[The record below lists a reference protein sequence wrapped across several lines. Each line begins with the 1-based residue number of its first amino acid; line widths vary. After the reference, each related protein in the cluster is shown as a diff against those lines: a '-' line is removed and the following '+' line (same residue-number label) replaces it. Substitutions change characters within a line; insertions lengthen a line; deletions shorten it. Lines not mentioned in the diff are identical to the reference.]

1 MFSVFL
7 QNLVLILVTLLILF
21 NHKADYTLFM
31 AIAAIFFTSFRI
43 MFMHGSNSTKINY
56 FLIQSFIFR
65 WLSGMCYS
73 RDSITICLSK
83 PHFSNQ
89 GS

>member
-1 MFSVFL
+1 MFSVFM

-43 MFMHGSNSTKINY
+43 IFMHGSNSTKINY
-56 FLIQSFIFR
+56 FLIQSFIFSLAIWYALFPR
-65 WLSGMCYS
+65 QYYS
-73 RDSITICLSK
+73 L
-83 PHFSNQ
+83 FE
-89 GS
+89 

>member
-7 QNLVLILVTLLILF
+7 QNLTLILVTLLILF

-43 MFMHGSNSTKINY
+43 IFMHGSNSTKINY
-56 FLIQSFIFR
+56 FLIQSLIFSLAIWYLLFPR
-65 WLSGMCYS
+65 HYYS
-73 RDSITICLSK
+73 L
-83 PHFSNQ
+83 FE
-89 GS
+89 

>member
-7 QNLVLILVTLLILF
+7 QNLVLILITLLILF

-43 MFMHGSNSTKINY
+43 IFMHGSNSTKINY
-56 FLIQSFIFR
+56 FLIQSLIFSLAIWYLLFPR
-65 WLSGMCYS
+65 HYYS
-73 RDSITICLSK
+73 L
-83 PHFSNQ
+83 FE
-89 GS
+89 

>member
-56 FLIQSFIFR
+56 FLIQSFIFSLAISYVLFPR
-65 WLSGMCYS
+65 QYYS
-73 RDSITICLSK
+73 L
-83 PHFSNQ
+83 FE
-89 GS
+89 